1 MIVTTGI
8 VAPLGSV
15 ALAANSFAV
24 TAESLCYMPGYG
36 IGEAAA
42 TLVGQSTGAGRKNLV
57 HHFSRMTAWTGIG
70 VMTVTGILMYFLAPL
85 MMLSLSPDPAVQ
97 ALGTKVLRIEVF
109 AEPMYAASIVAS
121 GALRGAGDTMIPS
134 ILNFISLWFVRIPLS
149 WILAKPFGLTG
160 VWIAMCL
167 ELICRG
173 ILMMIRLLK
182 KL

>member
-1 MIVTTGI
+1 MDRYWRYDCDGNPDVFSGTAHDA
-8 VAPLGSV
+8 VA
-15 ALAANSFAV
+15 
-24 TAESLCYMPGYG
+24 
-36 IGEAAA
+36 
-42 TLVGQSTGAGRKNLV
+42 
-57 HHFSRMTAWTGIG
+57 
-70 VMTVTGILMYFLAPL
+70 
-85 MMLSLSPDPAVQ
+85 SPDPAVQ

-173 ILMMIRLLK
+173 ILMLIRLLK